1 MSELFGVGAALL
13 GSLLGGTAAA
23 ATRYAVGAI
32 DPLGLAML
40 RYAIGALC
48 LVPFALHSLRK
59 LENSRDL
66 LATVGLGVMFFALYP
81 FLFALSL
88 AHTTAARG
96 SLVLS
101 TMPLLTLAFAILLRR
116 ESFSWRRFAGI
127 ALAVGG
133 LAYALSP
140 RLEGSASAA
149 GKGDLIMIAA
159 TCVQAVYNVLSRP
172 YIQRIGPLP
181 FTALAMCVGA
191 LVLVAFSA
199 GSGIFQ
205 ALPTLGAAA
214 WAAIVY
220 LGVFGCALLWV
231 LWSIGIRFASPSLVA
246 MTVTVNAFTAS
257 FLGALFLSE
266 PVGHEF
272 IVGLLAVSL
281 GIAVA
286 ANVLAWTRSRNHILS
301 S

>member
-127 ALAVGG
+127 ALAAGG
-133 LAYALSP
+133 PAYPLSP
-140 RLEGSASAA
+140 RLGGSASVT
-149 GKGDLIMIAA
+149 G
-159 TCVQAVYNVLSRP
+159 QS
-172 YIQRIGPLP
+172 
-181 FTALAMCVGA
+181 A
-191 LVLVAFSA
+191 LVMITAAF
-199 GSGIFQ
+199 
-205 ALPTLGAAA
+205 
-214 WAAIVY
+214 VR
-220 LGVFGCALLWV
+220 GVSNL
-231 LWSIGIRFASPSLVA
+231 
-246 MTVTVNAFTAS
+246 
-257 FLGALFLSE
+257 
-266 PVGHEF
+266 
-272 IVGLLAVSL
+272 
-281 GIAVA
+281 
-286 ANVLAWTRSRNHILS
+286 
-301 S
+301 

>member
-1 MSELFGVGAALL
+1 MSELLGVGAALL

-23 ATRYAVGAI
+23 GTRYAVGAI

-48 LVPFALHSLRK
+48 LVPFALFSFRQ
-59 LENSRDL
+59 LEDSRDL

-81 FLFALSL
+81 FLFALAL

-101 TMPLLTLAFAILLRR
+101 TMPLLTLGFAILLRR
-116 ESFSWRRFAGI
+116 ESFSWKRLAGI
-127 ALAVGG
+127 LLAVGG

-140 RLEGSASAA
+140 KLEGSASAA
-149 GKGDLIMIAA
+149 RKGDLIMIAA

-181 FTALAMCVGA
+181 FTAFAMCVGA

-199 GSGIFQ
+199 ASGVFQ
-205 ALPTLGAAA
+205 ALPTLGGAA

-231 LWSIGIRFASPSLVA
+231 LWSIGIRLASPSLVA
-246 MTVTVNAFTAS
+246 LTVTVNALTAS
-257 FLGALFLSE
+257 LLGAFFLSE

-286 ANVLAWTRSRNHILS
+286 TNVLAWWRSRAQPA
-301 S
+301 

>member
-1 MSELFGVGAALL
+1 MNELFGMGAALL
-13 GSLLGGTAAA
+13 GSLLGGTASAG
-23 ATRYAVGAI
+23 TRYAVGAI

-48 LVPFALHSLRK
+48 LVPFALYAPRK

-101 TMPLLTLAFAILLRR
+101 TMPLLTLGFAILLRR
-116 ESFSWRRFAGI
+116 ESFSWRRLVGI
-127 ALAVGG
+127 VLAVGG

-140 RLEGSASAA
+140 KLEVSASAA
-149 GKGDLIMIAA
+149 IKGDLIMIAA
-159 TCVQAVYNVLSRP
+159 TCVQALYNVLSRP

-199 GSGIFQ
+199 GAGVFQ
-205 ALPTLGAAA
+205 ALPTLTGAA

-231 LWSIGIRFASPSLVA
+231 LWSIGIRLASPSLIA
-246 MTVTVNAFTAS
+246 MTVTVNALTAS

-266 PVGHEF
+266 PIGHEF
-272 IVGLLAVSL
+272 IVGLLIVSL

-286 ANVLAWTRSRNHILS
+286 TNVLAWRRSRNHILS

>member
-1 MSELFGVGAALL
+1 MSELFGVGIALL
-13 GSLLGGTAAA
+13 GSVLGGTASAG
-23 ATRYAVGAI
+23 TRYAVGAI
-32 DPLGLAML
+32 GPLGLAML

-48 LVPFALHSLRK
+48 LVPFALYSLRK

-88 AHTTAARG
+88 VYTTAARG

-101 TMPLLTLAFAILLRR
+101 TMPLLTLGFAILLRQ
-116 ESFSWRRFAGI
+116 ESFSWRRLVGI
-127 ALAVGG
+127 VLAVSG

-140 RLEGSASAA
+140 KLNGSVSAA
-149 GKGDLIMIAA
+149 RRGDLIMIAA

-199 GSGIFQ
+199 GSGVFQ
-205 ALPTLGAAA
+205 ALTSLGGAA
-214 WAAIVY
+214 WAAILY
-220 LGVFGCALLWV
+220 LGVFGGALLWL

-246 MTVTVNAFTAS
+246 LTVTVNALTAS

-286 ANVLAWTRSRNHILS
+286 TNVLAWTRSRNHVLS
-301 S
+301 